1 MDNLIGRMVSQA
13 DPSSVSAR
21 HPKQCYLICSISI
34 WAGEMTFAMWMQ
46 STSLSAK
53 SVDSY
58 IGAIEGRLTSWAI
71 NHQFTDKQL
80 VEVTDL
86 QEFLALAAQ
95 IRQTSEYKTWNT
107 TGHGMYAAALNHFQ
121 RYLMT
126 LGHSGEAASD
136 VYGPHQNQ
144 MAQIEAQSVEPFNP
158 TGQADARDRV
168 LREVVRRRGQ
178 AKFRQA
184 LLAAYERRCAIT
196 GCRVVPLLEAAHIT
210 PYLGIETNSISNGLL
225 LRADIHTLWD
235 LGLIAVNVAT
245 LTVWVNPEVDDPIYQ
260 ALSGQQLRSAAHFSE
275 QPSKA
280 ALRQQ
285 WDLARVNSHN
295 EVILAA

>member
-1 MDNLIGRMVSQA
+1 MLS
-13 DPSSVSAR
+13 
-21 HPKQCYLICSISI
+21 YLFNFL
-34 WAGEMTFAMWMQ
+34 WAGEMTFKMWMQ
-46 STSLSAK
+46 SAGLSAK

-58 IGAIEGRLTSWAI
+58 SGAIEGRLTNWATKYKLSGKRI
-71 NHQFTDKQL
+71 

-86 QEFLALAAQ
+86 QEFEALAAQ
-95 IRQTSEYKTWNT
+95 IRETSEYKTWNT

-121 RYLMT
+121 RYLTT
-126 LGHSGEAASD
+126 LDLLGEKARD

-144 MAQIEAQSVEPFNP
+144 VAQIEAQSVEPFNP
-158 TGQADARDRV
+158 KGQTDARDRV

-178 AKFRQA
+178 GKFRQA
-184 LLAAYERRCAIT
+184 LLAAYESRCAIT
-196 GCRVVPLLEAAHIT
+196 GCPVVPLLEAAHIT
-210 PYLGIETNSISNGLL
+210 PYLGIEMNSISNGLL

-235 LGLIAVNVAT
+235 LGLIAVNAAT
-245 LTVWVNPEVDDPIYQ
+245 LTVWVNPEVTDPMYQ

-285 WDLARVNSHN
+285 WDLARMDGHG
-295 EVILAA
+295 ELILAA